1 MQKAILN
8 GSIILGVIGFATFI
22 TLLIS
27 GFVLSSFGVSN
38 DFFSIFRW
46 SVIGVV
52 STFGFVLWYKSSFGK
67 TIVKQLDVVAAE
79 HKYQAA

>member
-8 GSIILGVIGFATFI
+8 GSIILGVIGFITFI
-22 TLLIS
+22 TLLVS

-67 TIVKQLDVVAAE
+67 IVIKQLEVETLE

>member
-8 GSIILGVIGFATFI
+8 GSIILGVIGFVTFI
-22 TLLIS
+22 TLLVS
-27 GFVLSSFGVSN
+27 GFVLSSFGASN

-52 STFGFVLWYKSSFGK
+52 STFGFVLWYKSTFGK
-67 TIVKQLDVVAAE
+67 TIVKQLKVE
-79 HKYQAA
+79 TLTHKHQAA